1 MQDLAQRICEC
12 FREACLLELRA
23 LKPGNVGYHGDGHG
37 MTVQQF
43 VDSAQTAANAL
54 LASCRGTGDRILNAV
69 KATYEQVGE
78 NTNLGIILLSA
89 PLVEAA
95 LQVDDDL
102 SLQRRVQKVLNNLTI
117 DDARACYEAIRLA
130 TPGGMGRVDEQDLSS
145 EPDITLLEAM
155 QLAQERDRI
164 AFQYC
169 HQYVDIF
176 DHNLAIYDDFLNK
189 WESPGWAATAVYL
202 SQLIRVPDSLI
213 SRKYSVLKARE
224 ISDMIAPL
232 AAKVLASQDPTA
244 FESRLLSVDGHL
256 KSIGINPG
264 TTADLTVATLFV
276 AMLESASIRGYSTD
290 ESG

>member
-23 LKPGNVGYHGDGHG
+23 LKPGNVGYHADGHG

-43 VDSAQTAANAL
+43 VDSAQAAATAL
-54 LASCRGTGDRILNAV
+54 LSPCRGTGDRILNAV
-69 KATYEQVGE
+69 KATNEQLGD
-78 NTNLGIILLSA
+78 NTNLGIILLAA

-95 LQVDDDL
+95 LQIDDDL
-102 SLQRRVQKVLNNLTI
+102 SLHRRVQKVLNKLSV
-117 DDARACYEAIRLA
+117 DDARACYAAIRLA
-130 TPGGMGRVDEQDLSS
+130 TPGGMGQVNDQDISA
-145 EPDITLLEAM
+145 EPDITLLQAM
-155 QLAQERDRI
+155 ELAQERDRI

-176 DHNLAIYDDFLNK
+176 DYNLAIYDDFLNK

-202 SQLIRVPDSLI
+202 SQLARVPDSLI

-232 AAKVLASQDPTA
+232 AVKVLASQDPTA

-290 ESG
+290 ESD